1 MKIKAVF
8 RFRPFSKKQRKVLN
22 WWCRSSPVRDY
33 NGIIA
38 DGAIRSGKSVAMSLG
53 FVIWAMSEF
62 SACNF
67 AMCGKTIGSFRRNVL
82 FWLKLMLRSRGYSVS
97 EQRTENLV
105 IVRRGDT
112 ENYFYVFG
120 GKDERSQAQCR
131 APSIWCDS
139 AETVLIKGIRTEVFA
154 RRIPVEVRNARKGE
168 IIDRIRLCDWLMSQ
182 GRFFILRRCR
192 HTIAALSEAV
202 WDSKSPTKDRRLDD
216 GTLNANG
223 FWKQLPELLSK
234 SYAMGGVLKCY
245 LSDGK
250 PRIDYITADRFVPV
264 SWDGSGVHSGILSG
278 TYTRGRD
285 YYHLLEFMRPGRS
298 EFRLFKATSD
308 AEVGRECPLAEM
320 FPDLQNPVEYE
331 GGAPVFAYFRPF
343 VSNNSDYDTPLGM
356 SVYANC
362 TDTLR
367 ALDTVFDS
375 FQREFILGKKRI
387 IVPSSCVQ
395 TIIDPEK
402 AEPVRYFDADDEAF
416 IALRHED
423 GENLKITDNTTE
435 LRIEQHVSAINAYLN
450 ILCMQTGLSA
460 GTFSFDVQQGMKTAT
475 EIISQESKTA
485 RTVKNNKNLLTEA
498 IETVVHALVQL
509 GVMSGEFPARE
520 YSVTVGWNDNIIIDD
535 NTLIDNKI
543 KLVSAGLKSKVKAIM
558 EVQKCDEATAREEL
572 ARMSQETGGGDI
584 ADFFGNE

>member
-1 MKIKAVF
+1 MNANEIAAAF
-8 RFRPFSKKQRKVLN
+8 GQEFSGNPYYSDCIDKWRRIYRDDPEWRQTAKGGLFSRGKRQLLRLNMAKVLCDN
-22 WWCRSSPVRDY
+22 L
-33 NGIIA
+33 A
-38 DGAIRSGKSVAMSLG
+38 ALT
-53 FVIWAMSEF
+53 F
-62 SACNF
+62 
-67 AMCGKTIGSFRRNVL
+67 
-82 FWLKLMLRSRGYSVS
+82 S
-97 EQRTENLV
+97 EQCEITL
-105 IVRRGDT
+105 
-112 ENYFYVFG
+112 
-120 GKDERSQAQCR
+120 
-131 APSIWCDS
+131 DS
-139 AETVLIKGIRTEVFA
+139 PEYQEYINDA
-154 RRIPVEVRNARKGE
+154 
-168 IIDRIRLCDWLMSQ
+168 
-182 GRFFILRRCR
+182 
-192 HTIAALSEAV
+192 
-202 WDSKSPTKDRRLDD
+202 
-216 GTLNANG
+216 LNANG

-234 SYAMGGVLKCY
+234 SYAMGGAVLKCY

-264 SWDGSGVHSGILSG
+264 SWDGSGVQSGILSG
-278 TYTRGRD
+278 TYTKDRD
-285 YYHLLEFMRPGRS
+285 YYHLLEFMQPGRS
-298 EFRLFKATSD
+298 EFRLFRAASD
-308 AEVGRECPLAEM
+308 SEVGEKCPLAEM
-320 FPDLQNPVEYE
+320 FPGLSEEIEYA
-331 GGAPVFAYFRPF
+331 GGKPVFAYFRPF

-509 GVMSGEFPARE
+509 GVMSSAVSQQE

-535 NTLIDNKI
+535 NTLIDNNI

-572 ARMSQETGGGDI
+572 ARISEETGGGSI
-584 ADFFGNE
+584 ADFFGGDEA

>member
-1 MKIKAVF
+1 MNANEIAAAF
-8 RFRPFSKKQRKVLN
+8 GQEFSGSEYYSACIDKWRRIYRDDPEWRQTAAICLFPRGKRQLLRLNMAKVLCDN
-22 WWCRSSPVRDY
+22 L
-33 NGIIA
+33 A
-38 DGAIRSGKSVAMSLG
+38 ALT
-53 FVIWAMSEF
+53 F
-62 SACNF
+62 
-67 AMCGKTIGSFRRNVL
+67 
-82 FWLKLMLRSRGYSVS
+82 S
-97 EQRTENLV
+97 EQCEITL
-105 IVRRGDT
+105 
-112 ENYFYVFG
+112 
-120 GKDERSQAQCR
+120 
-131 APSIWCDS
+131 DS
-139 AETVLIKGIRTEVFA
+139 PEYQKYINSA
-154 RRIPVEVRNARKGE
+154 
-168 IIDRIRLCDWLMSQ
+168 
-182 GRFFILRRCR
+182 
-192 HTIAALSEAV
+192 
-202 WDSKSPTKDRRLDD
+202 
-216 GTLNANG
+216 LNANG

-234 SYAMGGVLKCY
+234 AYAMGGAVLKCY
-245 LSDGK
+245 LSDGN

-264 SWDGSGVHSGILSG
+264 SWDGSGVQSGILSG
-278 TYTRGRD
+278 TYTRGKD
-285 YYHLLEFMRPGRS
+285 YYHLLEFMQPGRS
-298 EFRLFKATSD
+298 EFKLFKAASD
-308 AEVGRECPLAEM
+308 SELGRECPLAEM
-320 FPDLQNPVEYE
+320 FPDLQNPVVYE

-395 TIIDPEK
+395 TIIDPDT
-402 AEPVRYFDADDEAF
+402 AEAVRYFDADDEAF

-485 RTVKNNKNLLTEA
+485 RTVKNNKNLLTET
-498 IETVVHALVQL
+498 IETVVHALIQL
-509 GVMSGEFPARE
+509 GVMSGELSARE

-535 NTLIDNKI
+535 NTLIDNNI
-543 KLVSAGLKSKVKAIM
+543 KLVSAGLKSKIKAIM

-572 ARMSQETGGGDI
+572 ERMSQESGGGNI
-584 ADFFGNE
+584 ADFFGGDES